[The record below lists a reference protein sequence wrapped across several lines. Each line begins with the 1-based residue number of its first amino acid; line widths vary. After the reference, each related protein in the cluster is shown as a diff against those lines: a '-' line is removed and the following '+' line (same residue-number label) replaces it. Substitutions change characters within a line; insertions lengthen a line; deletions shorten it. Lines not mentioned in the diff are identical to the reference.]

1 MEDSRPL
8 SSHATHTTTLL
19 LLSTWAMLLCSS
31 FLLQTT
37 FSPRETQIKVRC
49 SFNPSLV
56 SCVKPTRMAEAS
68 FFSFSQDEITHQ
80 VARAFTQMPS
90 SSGTVHSAMV
100 GISNTPGP
108 NATTN
113 SRHREDG
120 PAHFSSASG
129 ARAHLAWASGRPC
142 STPSAFVPQAP
153 GHTVSYPQHPA
164 G

>member
-113 SRHREDG
+113 SRHKG
-120 PAHFSSASG
+120 GWPCTL
-129 ARAHLAWASGRPC
+129 HLLLGQGLTLHGRLVDLAVLHQPLC
-142 STPSAFVPQAP
+142 LRLLATQ
-153 GHTVSYPQHPA
+153 
-164 G
+164 